1 MENLWYS
8 NRKQFVKFRK
18 DMIRRKTADCPDLC
32 RRRLP
37 AAGAADM
44 WLQAGARIYLNRLQG
59 EQPVCSR
66 ENVRGK

>member
-1 MENLWYS
+1 
-8 NRKQFVKFRK
+8 
-18 DMIRRKTADCPDLC
+18 MIRRKTADCPDLC

-44 WLQAGARIYLNRLQG
+44 WLQAGVRIYLNRLQG